1 MNHCKEYCDYYK
13 PILVEE
19 ILLVEHPSLLP
30 NGKCSAIG
38 MLARDED
45 KLLSLRIP
53 ELPEC
58 VTATGVDCA
67 EYLICFPFPG
77 VFNLKM
83 VASQSI
89 FPSYS
94 GRIPQQGDHVEV
106 CGALS
111 LYDTQCSGE
120 IDSTTT
126 SGFLRRRLMET
137 DNVAELY
144 EEMRAKYK
152 PFIEVEL
159 IKQVANARELLVCNL
174 RMRGLQTQKT

>member
-53 ELPEC
+53 ELPES
-58 VTATGVDCA
+58 VQLEDGSFAID
-67 EYLICFPFPG
+67 ISFS
-77 VFNLKM
+77 K
-83 VASQSI
+83 
-89 FPSYS
+89 YS